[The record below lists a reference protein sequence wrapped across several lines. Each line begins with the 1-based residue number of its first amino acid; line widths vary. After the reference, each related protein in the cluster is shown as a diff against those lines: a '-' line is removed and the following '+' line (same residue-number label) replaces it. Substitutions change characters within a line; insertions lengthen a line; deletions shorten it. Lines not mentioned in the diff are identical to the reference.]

1 MTNEEHL
8 FGLEAMFAS
17 TNSTLGDIE
26 ADNISD
32 VNQLSRMD
40 KLTATST
47 FAALLAVPELQSNAH
62 RLEALVHVAVA
73 KSDGRHHL
81 ASEFVRKV
89 FKRFGNGICG
99 RLEDPAEDLF
109 TTLVHCSRGNFLVL
123 EGLREGNGFYL
134 QRVLD
139 VLEGTPDQ
147 GTFAR
152 MRRAVFALLALSR
165 AVAGRAG
172 LVHGMVGQPEP
183 LSDLPGKLL
192 NRLNEMRRWVR
203 FKHGDLEHF
212 GVDLQDLS
220 PFIFN
225 STVSRLEEESVADS
239 SLQRHPL
246 LLMGDE
252 ICLALPTSVGT
263 AITRY
268 VVSTVALSGNL
279 KLFEAHLAVGL
290 CELLSWTPLVD
301 GRNPPVLQPRGDG
314 GLLVGSTLREID
326 PGRYLHLVLLVP
338 PLNASWEKSDEVAF
352 ATWMEL
358 SHLAMEDIRHSS
370 EKARTETGFRQ
381 GISLVVSCGLGE
393 AAIFLGEE
401 APPQWEIEFLPI
413 HDAITMGWMEEF
425 NPIDLFRM
433 ADSKSVVEA
442 AGIRLVNINGLLNLW
457 AWAHDL
463 KGHLIPHG
471 ELPESFRETSA
482 PRMIVVRQNGL
493 LKLRQ
498 EAYRRSHT
506 MAAKTTD
513 ETWARVRRLA
523 DSVFEDDQ
531 QAPLYVEEHALRTG
545 SLTAVYISDTCH
557 WWIDISSASSNR
569 PELFEHWRMLCSW
582 LNRFVPPVES
592 AYEGPLPS
600 SLKFQIHFEQLIE
613 VGHRSVEI
621 PSPVELRDTFRIE
634 VDEAKRTITIVVGDA
649 FDSALASPDNI
660 AEAALVEAML
670 RGFCMLTGW
679 ALDPSAELV
688 LLARINPS
696 PHARSR
702 HIMQAHNFRD
712 MLRFG
717 MGDPIRVHLMDDAVA
732 RVGIAQR
739 VRTDVGAEILG
750 RRECTTFLNQAVKL
764 TLQELCAQLH
774 SFNKRQFIEE
784 VLRCHEEAAISRDHW
799 KRTAHAV
806 TALHGDSAIRTVAE
820 HMGEMTACRIAAR
833 ILIEAAVCECPMEG
847 GLRPG
852 ELDVS
857 RAMARAIFA
866 FHIGGWSDAI
876 HWGAIAPKVR
886 ITPVGDIHV
895 DHTFMEL
902 VYSPFTQGGSTR
914 EVRDAVDS
922 YAEVYG
928 QLKPVKSIA
937 DVFEQKFL
945 DAWEQEFDV
954 ALDDLRRFVDE
965 LENLGV
971 ERNALW
977 FELSR
982 SELVAILSECAG
994 REPPDVTLTLDRLI
1008 LPARNNWVKT
1018 SGDFRDKDWH
1028 PWRFRRRLSLVRRPL
1043 IALDGSEDPRILV
1056 APAVVREALY
1066 ILLRSCHIGETPD
1079 WQVSS
1084 RPMRKWLGDTNN
1096 VTRTAFNGFV
1106 ASQLRDLGWKSD
1118 SDYKISRLLGV
1129 PLDRDYGDVDALAW
1143 DPKSGRVL
1151 AIECKDL
1158 HFHKTLGEVAEQLS
1172 DFRGETKAD
1181 GKRDLL
1187 RKHLDRII
1195 TMENHKSAIRKQ
1207 LALEADPQ
1215 IEAYVVFKNPVPM
1228 EFSWPETVPPVKPF
1242 LASQLGTLRIPE
1254 IDHLGY

>member
-8 FGLEAMFAS
+8 LGLEAMYAS
-17 TNSTLGDIE
+17 MNVTVRDIE
-26 ADNISD
+26 AGHRSD

-47 FAALLAVPELQSNAH
+47 FAAMLAAPELQANAH
-62 RLEALVHVAVA
+62 RLEALVHITVA
-73 KSDGRHHL
+73 KSGGRHYL

-109 TTLVHCSRGNFLVL
+109 TTVVHGSSGNFLVL

-152 MRRAVFALLALSR
+152 MRRSVFALLALSNV
-165 AVAGRAG
+165 VAGRAG
-172 LVHGMVGQPEP
+172 LVPGIVGEPQP
-183 LSDLPGKLL
+183 LSDLPGKML
-192 NRLNEMRRWVR
+192 NRLNEMRQWVR
-203 FKHGDLEHF
+203 FKPHDLEHLS
-212 GVDLQDLS
+212 VNLRDLS

-239 SLQRHPL
+239 SLQRRPL
-246 LLMGDE
+246 LLIGDE

-263 AITRY
+263 AITRH

-279 KLFEAHLAVGL
+279 KVFEGHLAVGY

-301 GRNPPVLQPRGDG
+301 RREPPLLRPKGEG
-314 GLLVGSTLREID
+314 GLLVGSTVREID
-326 PGRYLHLVLLVP
+326 PGRYVHLVILVP
-338 PLNASWEKSDEVAF
+338 PLNASGESGDEVAF
-352 ATWMEL
+352 ATSMEL
-358 SHLAMEDIRHSS
+358 SHLAMEEIREASQ
-370 EKARTETGFRQ
+370 RTHTEPGFRQ

-393 AAIFLGEE
+393 ASIFLGEE
-401 APPQWEIEFLPI
+401 PPPQWEIEFLPI
-413 HDAITMGWMEEF
+413 HDAITMGWMEDF

-457 AWAHDL
+457 AWANDL

-471 ELPESFRETSA
+471 ELPESFRETNA
-482 PRMIVVRQNGL
+482 PRMIMVQQNSL

-498 EAYRRSHT
+498 EVYRRNHT

-531 QAPLYVEEHALRTG
+531 RAPLYVEERALRTG
-545 SLTAVYISDTCH
+545 SLTAVYISDLCH
-557 WWIDISSASSNR
+557 WWIDISSTSGNR
-569 PELFEHWRMLCSW
+569 PELFEHWRMVCSW

-592 AYEGPLPS
+592 AYEGSLPS
-600 SLKFQIHFEQLIE
+600 SLKFHIHFEQLIE
-613 VGHRSVEI
+613 VGHRSVQI
-621 PSPVELRDTFRIE
+621 PSSRELHDAFRVN
-634 VDEAKRTITIVVGDA
+634 VDEAKRTIAIVVGGA

-660 AEAALVEAML
+660 AETALVEAML

-679 ALDPSAELV
+679 DLGSSAELA

-712 MLRFG
+712 MIQFG
-717 MGDPIRVHLMDDAVA
+717 IGNPICVHLMDDAVA

-739 VRTDVGAEILG
+739 VQTDVGAEILG
-750 RRECTTFLNQAVKL
+750 RQECTAFLNQAVTL
-764 TLQELCAQLH
+764 TLRELCAQLH
-774 SFNKRQFIEE
+774 SFNRRQFIEE
-784 VLRCHEEAAISRDHW
+784 VLRCHEEAVISRDHW
-799 KRTAHAV
+799 RRTAHAV

-820 HMGEMTACRIAAR
+820 HMGEMTACRISAR

-857 RAMARAIFA
+857 RAMARVIFA

-886 ITPVGDIHV
+886 ITPIGDIHV
-895 DHTFMEL
+895 DHTFMDS
-902 VYSPFTQGGSTR
+902 VYTPFTQGGSTR

-922 YAEVYG
+922 YAEVYSE
-928 QLKPVKSIA
+928 LKPAKSIT

-945 DAWEQEFDV
+945 NAWEQEFGV
-954 ALDDLRRFVDE
+954 ALDVLRRFVDE
-965 LENLGV
+965 LEDLGV
-971 ERNALW
+971 KRNALW

-982 SELVAILSECAG
+982 SELLAILSECAG
-994 REPPDVTLTLDRLI
+994 RELRDVTATVDRLI
-1008 LPARNNWVKT
+1008 LPARNNWGET
-1018 SGDFRDKDWH
+1018 SRDFRDKDWH

-1066 ILLRSCHIGETPD
+1066 ILLRSCHVGETPD

-1084 RPMRKWLGDTNN
+1084 RLMRKWIGDTNN

-1143 DPKSGRVL
+1143 DPKSGLVL

-1172 DFRGETKAD
+1172 DFRGETRAD

-1195 TMENHKSAIRKQ
+1195 TMQNHKSAIRKR

-1228 EFSWPETVPPVKPF
+1228 EFSWPETMPTVKPL
-1242 LASQLGTLRIPE
+1242 LANQLGTLRIPE
-1254 IDHLGY
+1254 IDPLG

>member
-1 MTNEEHL
+1 MANEEHL
-8 FGLEAMFAS
+8 LGLEAMFAS
-17 TNSTLGDIE
+17 MNVTLRDIE
-26 ADNISD
+26 AGHRSD
-32 VNQLSRMD
+32 VSQLCRME

-47 FAALLAVPELQSNAH
+47 FAALLAVPELQANAY
-62 RLEALVHVAVA
+62 RLEALVHIAVA
-73 KSDGRHHL
+73 KSNGRHHL

-89 FKRFGNGICG
+89 FKRFGDGICG

-109 TTLVHCSRGNFLVL
+109 TTVVHCSSGNFLVL

-152 MRRAVFALLALSR
+152 MRRSVFALLALSD

-183 LSDLPGKLL
+183 LSDIPGKMLD
-192 NRLNEMRRWVR
+192 RLNAMRRWVR
-203 FKHGDLEHF
+203 FKRGDLEDL
-212 GVDLQDLS
+212 GVDLRDLS

-225 STVSRLEEESVADS
+225 STVSRLEDESPADS

-246 LLMGDE
+246 LLLRDE

-268 VVSTVALSGNL
+268 VVSAVALSGNL
-279 KLFEAHLAVGL
+279 KVFETHLAVGY

-301 GRNPPVLQPRGDG
+301 RRKPPVLQPRGEGDMV
-314 GLLVGSTLREID
+314 VGSTLREID
-326 PGRYLHLVLLVP
+326 PGRYLHLVLLAP
-338 PLNASWEKSDEVAF
+338 PLNASGEKSEEVAF

-358 SHLAMEDIRHSS
+358 SHLAMEEIRQAS

-381 GISLVVSCGLGE
+381 GISLVISCGLGE
-393 AAIFLGEE
+393 ASIFLGER
-401 APPQWEIEFLPI
+401 PPSRWEIEFLPI
-413 HDAITMGWMEEF
+413 HDAITMGWMEDF

-433 ADSKSVVEA
+433 AESKSVVEA

-457 AWAHDL
+457 AWADDL

-471 ELPESFRETSA
+471 ELPEDFRDANA
-482 PRMIVVRQNGL
+482 PRMILVKQNGL
-493 LKLRQ
+493 LKLRE

-506 MAAKTTD
+506 MVAKTTD
-513 ETWARVRRLA
+513 ETWARVRRLG
-523 DSVFEDDQ
+523 DSVFEDDR
-531 QAPLYVEEHALRTG
+531 QAPLYVEEHAFRTG
-545 SLTAVYISDTCH
+545 SLAAVYISDLCH
-557 WWIDISSASSNR
+557 WWIDISSTSSNR

-582 LNRFVPPVES
+582 LNQFVPPVES
-592 AYEGPLPS
+592 AYDGLLPS
-600 SLKFQIHFEQLIE
+600 SLKFHLHFEQLIE
-613 VGHRSVEI
+613 VGHRSVQI
-621 PSPVELRDTFRIE
+621 PSSTKLRDAFRVH
-634 VDEAKRTITIVVGDA
+634 VDEAKRTIAIVVGGA
-649 FDSALASPDNI
+649 FDSALASPGNI

-679 ALDPSAELV
+679 VLDSSAELA

-696 PHARSR
+696 SHARSR

-712 MLRFG
+712 RIQFG
-717 MGDPIRVHLMDDAVA
+717 VGDPIRVHLMDDAIA

-739 VRTDVGAEILG
+739 VQPDVGAEILG
-750 RRECTTFLNQAVKL
+750 PQECTAFLNQAVTL
-764 TLQELCAQLH
+764 TLRELCVQLH
-774 SFNKRQFIEE
+774 AFNKRQFIEE
-784 VLRCHEEAAISRDHW
+784 ALRCHEEAVISRDHW

-806 TALHGDSAIRTVAE
+806 IALHGDSAIRTVAE
-820 HMGEMTACRIAAR
+820 HMGEMTACRISAR

-852 ELDVS
+852 ELDIS

-876 HWGAIAPKVR
+876 HWGAIDPKVR
-886 ITPVGDIHV
+886 ITPIGDIHV
-895 DHTFMEL
+895 DHTFMDS
-902 VYSPFTQGGSTR
+902 VYSPFTEGGSTR

-922 YAEVYG
+922 YEEVYG
-928 QLKPVKSIA
+928 ELKPTKSIT
-937 DVFEQKFL
+937 DVFEQEFL
-945 DAWEQEFDV
+945 NAWEQEFGV
-954 ALDDLRRFVDE
+954 ALDVLRRFVDE
-965 LENLGV
+965 LEDLG
-971 ERNALW
+971 EKRSALW

-982 SELVAILSECAG
+982 SELLAILSECAG
-994 REPPDVTLTLDRLI
+994 REPRDVAVTVDRLI
-1008 LPARNNWVKT
+1008 LPARNNWGET
-1018 SGDFRDKDWH
+1018 SGDFRDRDWH
-1028 PWRFRRRLSLVRRPL
+1028 PWRFRRRLSLLRRPL

-1066 ILLRSCHIGETPD
+1066 ILLRSCHIGEMPD

-1084 RPMRKWLGDTNN
+1084 RPMRKWLGHANN
-1096 VTRTAFNGFV
+1096 VTRTAFNESV
-1106 ASQLRDLGWKSD
+1106 ALQLRDLGWKSD

-1187 RKHLDRII
+1187 RKHLDRIL
-1195 TMENHKSAIRKQ
+1195 TMENHKSEIRKR

-1215 IEAYVVFKNPVPM
+1215 IEAYVAFKNPVPM
-1228 EFSWPETVPPVKPF
+1228 EFSWPETMPAVKPL
-1242 LASQLGTLRIPE
+1242 LASQLELLRIPG
-1254 IDHLGY
+1254 IDPLGY